1 MVTTSYGQ
9 TQTVSRFDQHHTNVN
24 MSHFLRTRYA
34 YWAMLGVA
42 ALLMLS
48 GCSST
53 AYLGE
58 IKQLRF
64 TTIGRIPVIEGKI
77 NGKRAYFIIDTGASC
92 SILNQ
97 SVSER
102 FGFKSYVRDDVH
114 VMALE
119 GKAKMNHAFNCL
131 VEVGPLRL
139 SNVIFRTKCMDS
151 FVSVIRE
158 QENIEIAGI
167 IGSDIFNRY
176 GIAIN
181 FKSNMIT
188 F

>member
-1 MVTTSYGQ
+1 
-9 TQTVSRFDQHHTNVN
+9 
-24 MSHFLRTRYA
+24 MSHFLKIFNARLA
-34 YWAMLGVA
+34 IPGIA

-48 GCSST
+48 GCLST
-53 AYLGE
+53 TYY
-58 IKQLRF
+58 IDDIPQLRF
-64 TTIGRIPVIEGKI
+64 TTIGRIPVVEGKI

-102 FGFKSYVRDDVH
+102 FGFKCFLKVDEH
-114 VMALE
+114 VVGLGGE
-119 GKAKMNHAFNCL
+119 AKMNHAFNCV
-131 VEVGPLRL
+131 VEFGPLNL
-139 SNVIFRTKCMDS
+139 KNVIFRAKQMDS
-151 FVSVIRE
+151 FVSVI
-158 QENIEIAGI
+158 QTHENIEIAGI

-181 FKSNMIT
+181 FKSNTIT

>member
-1 MVTTSYGQ
+1 
-9 TQTVSRFDQHHTNVN
+9 
-24 MSHFLRTRYA
+24 MSHFLKIQHA
-34 YWAMLGVA
+34 YWAMLGFA

-48 GCSST
+48 GCSSN
-53 AYLGE
+53 AYLSE
-58 IKQLRF
+58 VKQLRF
-64 TTIGRIPVIEGKI
+64 TTIGRIPVVEGKI

-97 SVSER
+97 SVSDR
-102 FGFKSYVRDDVH
+102 FGFKSFVKSDEH
-114 VMALE
+114 VVALE
-119 GKAKMNHAFNCL
+119 GQARMNHAFNCL

-139 SNVIFRTKCMDS
+139 KNVIFRTKCMDN
-151 FVSVIRE
+151 FVSVI
-158 QENIEIAGI
+158 QTHENIEIAGI

-181 FKSNMIT
+181 FKSNTIT

>member
-1 MVTTSYGQ
+1 
-9 TQTVSRFDQHHTNVN
+9 
-24 MSHFLRTRYA
+24 MSHFLKIQYA
-34 YWAMLGVA
+34 RLAMLGVA

-48 GCSST
+48 GCAPK
-53 AYLGE
+53 AYLSD

-102 FGFKSYVRDDVH
+102 FGFKSFARDDEH

-119 GKAKMNHAFNCL
+119 GQAKMNHAFNCI

-139 SNVIFRTKCMDS
+139 KNVIFRTKCMDS
-151 FVSVIRE
+151 FVNVI
-158 QENIEIAGI
+158 QTHENIEIAGI

-181 FKSNMIT
+181 FRSNTIT